1 MTVWK
6 DDGTVKIWTR
16 QDTAADGSTSITAC
30 SEMLK
35 MDAKP
40 EEFVPYFKDW
50 AGQVCEVNCPPPGA
64 AFLVLARERASE
76 RGSARRGRTS
86 VGTKQARRQPPKYL
100 KVANTSHEIL
110 LEYL

>member
-40 EEFVPYFKDW
+40 EEFVPYFEDW

-76 RGSARRGRTS
+76 RSGPQVTCRKRLWSARW
-86 VGTKQARRQPPKYL
+86 ARR
-100 KVANTSHEIL
+100 A
-110 LEYL
+110 